1 MIITKSCNK
10 FTSQERQ
17 EDLKSAINIASKISP
32 SERSSKA
39 IETLEKAKSDLSS
52 HCGDLEDKLNYR
64 LSLVLHSH
72 KDLEMDANIEQA
84 EATGGASNGD
94 GKCVRICQKF
104 PVYYRELFQMRHMS
118 RDRLPRNKF
127 LRFMGTN

>member
-10 FTSQERQ
+10 FTPQERQ

-64 LSLVLHSH
+64 ISLVLQSH

-94 GKCVRICQKF
+94 GKRKRICQKS